1 MKVLPWCRSSRS
13 VWTPQSLPWWPAL
26 ILWLGVCGSAL
37 AFEVFEG
44 FQMHGFLTQGY
55 FLTTNNN
62 LFGSSERGGSLD
74 FTEIGVN
81 ASWVPRSDLQ
91 LAVQVLSRRA
101 GEAAEG
107 EPELDFGLLDYTAVA
122 TEDRRLGVRLGRV
135 RLPFGL
141 YNDTRDVAFTRPSIL
156 LPQSIYNERTRE
168 LTVSADGIMLY
179 GEERSTWGNLA
190 LELGPV
196 LARVDNENSELAL
209 LLFEDFPGDLESRWS
224 FIGRLMYST
233 PREALRLAVTGVRL
247 ETDYN
252 PRLAFPDDLG
262 PGKDLFEPVI
272 FSAQYNAES
281 WSLTGEYARRPIKHE
296 GFLVPGFDFD
306 IVGESY
312 YIQGIYR
319 IDPHWE
325 MVVRYDVL
333 YSDVDDRD
341 GTKTEAD
348 SQGAIPSH
356 LLFAKDWTVGVR
368 YNITP
373 SLMAR
378 AEYHNVYGGTL
389 YLFPQDQPGF
399 PNSPDFLLSTDKKW
413 DIFALLLSYRF

>member
-1 MKVLPWCRSSRS
+1 VRGRPSN
-13 VWTPQSLPWWPAL
+13 LPWWPAL
-26 ILWLGVCGSAL
+26 VLWLGLCRPAL
-37 AFEVFEG
+37 ALELFEG
-44 FQMHGFLTQGY
+44 FQVHGFLSQGY
-55 FLTTNNN
+55 FLTSNHNN
-62 LFGSSERGGSLD
+62 LFGQSTRGGSLD

-81 ASWVPRSDLQ
+81 ASWVPRPNLQ
-91 LAVQVLSRRA
+91 FAVQGLSRRA

-107 EPELDFGLLDYTAVA
+107 EPELDFALLDYTAVA
-122 TEDRRLGVRLGRV
+122 TEDRRIGVRFGRV
-135 RLPFGL
+135 RFPFGL

-168 LTVSADGIMLY
+168 LAISGDGIMLY

-209 LLFEDFPGDLESRWS
+209 LFGDFPGDLENRWS

-296 GFLVPGFDFD
+296 GFLEPGFDFD

-341 GTKTEAD
+341 GTKTEAAT
-348 SQGAIPSH
+348 GLPSH

-389 YLFPQDQPGF
+389 FLFPQD
-399 PNSPDFLLSTDKKW
+399 NPDIFATEKKW

>member
-1 MKVLPWCRSSRS
+1 MKVLPRCRSSRS
-13 VWTPQSLPWWPAL
+13 ARTPQSLPWWPAL

-37 AFEVFEG
+37 AFEVFED
-44 FQMHGFLTQGY
+44 FQVHGFLTQGY
-55 FLTTNNN
+55 FLTSNNNN
-62 LFGSSERGGSLD
+62 LFGESTDGGSLG

-81 ASWVPRSDLQ
+81 ASWAPRPDVQ
-91 LAVQVLSRRA
+91 LAIQGLSRRA
-101 GEAAEG
+101 GGAAEG
-107 EPELDFGLLDYTAVA
+107 EPELDFALLDYTAVESA
-122 TEDRRLGVRLGRV
+122 DRRLGVRFGRV
-135 RLPFGL
+135 RFPFGL

-156 LPQSIYNERTRE
+156 LPQSIYFDRTRE
-168 LTVSADGIMLY
+168 LQISGDGMMLY
-179 GEERSTWGNLA
+179 GEERSTWGNLT

-196 LARVDNENSELAL
+196 LARADNENSELAL
-209 LLFEDFPGDLESRWS
+209 LSDDFPGDLESRWS

-233 PREALRLAVTGVRL
+233 PSEALRLAVTGVRL
-247 ETDYN
+247 EVDYN
-252 PRLAFPDDLG
+252 PRFSPPEDLG

-296 GFLVPGFDFD
+296 GFLAPGFDFD

-325 MVVRYDVL
+325 MVVRYDVFFQ
-333 YSDVDDRD
+333 DVDDRD
-341 GTKTEAD
+341 GTKFEAAT
-348 SQGAIPSH
+348 GFPSH
-356 LLFAKDWTVGVR
+356 LQFAKDWTAGVR

-373 SLMAR
+373 SWMVR

-389 YLFPQDQPGF
+389 FLFPQD
-399 PNSPDFLLSTDKKW
+399 NPDVFALDKKW
-413 DIFALLLSYRF
+413 DIFALLFSYRF

>member
-1 MKVLPWCRSSRS
+1 MR
-13 VWTPQSLPWWPAL
+13 TPQSLPWWPAL
-26 ILWLGVCGSAL
+26 ILWPGLCGPAL
-37 AFEVFEG
+37 ALEVFEG
-44 FQMHGFLTQGY
+44 VQVHGFLSQGY
-55 FLTTNNN
+55 FLTSNDNN
-62 LFGSSERGGSLD
+62 LFGESTRGGSLG

-81 ASWVPRSDLQ
+81 ASWVPRPDVQ
-91 LAVQVLSRRA
+91 LAIQGLSRRA
-101 GEAAEG
+101 GGAAEG
-107 EPELDFGLLDYTAVA
+107 EPELDFALLDYAAVETA
-122 TEDRRLGVRLGRV
+122 DRRLGIRVGRV

-168 LTVSADGIMLY
+168 LAVSADGIMLY

-190 LELGPV
+190 LELGPI

-209 LLFEDFPGDLESRWS
+209 LFGDFPGNLENRWS

-341 GTKTEAD
+341 GTKTEAAT
-348 SQGAIPSH
+348 GLPSH

-373 SLMAR
+373 SWMAR

-389 YLFPQDQPGF
+389 YLFPQDNPV
-399 PNSPDFLLSTDKKW
+399 LSALDKKW

>member
-1 MKVLPWCRSSRS
+1 MR
-13 VWTPQSLPWWPAL
+13 TPQYLQWWPAL
-26 ILWLGVCGSAL
+26 ALWLGLCHPAL
-37 AFEVFEG
+37 AIELFEG
-44 FQMHGFLTQGY
+44 FQVHGFLSQGY
-55 FLTTNNN
+55 FLTSNHNN
-62 LFGSSERGGSLD
+62 LFGESTRGGSLD

-81 ASWVPRSDLQ
+81 ASWVPRPNLQ
-91 LAVQVLSRRA
+91 FAVQGLSRRA

-190 LELGPV
+190 LELGSV
-196 LARVDNENSELAL
+196 LARVDNENSELAIL
-209 LLFEDFPGDLESRWS
+209 GRDFPGDLESRWS

-233 PREALRLAVTGVRL
+233 PREALRLAVTGARA
-247 ETDYN
+247 ETDYK
-252 PRLAFPDDLG
+252 PRLAFPNDLG

-281 WSLTGEYARRPIKHE
+281 WSLTGEYARRPIKDE
-296 GFLVPGFDFD
+296 GFSPDFDID

-312 YIQGIYR
+312 YVQGIYR

-341 GTKTEAD
+341 GTKFEAAT
-348 SQGAIPSH
+348 GFPSH
-356 LLFAKDWTVGVR
+356 LQFAKDWTVGVR

-373 SLMAR
+373 SWMVR

-389 YLFPQDQPGF
+389 FLFPQD
-399 PNSPDFLLSTDKKW
+399 NPDVFALNKKW
-413 DIFALLLSYRF
+413 DIFALLFSYRF

>member
-1 MKVLPWCRSSRS
+1 MRASLSCRSSRS
-13 VWTPQSLPWWPAL
+13 ARAPRYLPWWPAL
-26 ILWLGVCGSAL
+26 VLWPGLCGPAL
-37 AFEVFEG
+37 AIELFEG
-44 FQMHGFLTQGY
+44 FQVHGFLSQGY

-74 FTEIGVN
+74 FTEIGIN
-81 ASWVPRSDLQ
+81 ASWAPRPNLL
-91 LAVQVLSRRA
+91 LAAQGLSRRA
-101 GEAAEG
+101 GEASEG
-107 EPELDFGLLDYTAVA
+107 EPELDFALLDYAALSTA
-122 TEDRRLGVRLGRV
+122 ERRLGVRLGRV

-141 YNDTRDVAFTRPSIL
+141 YNDTRDVPFARPSIL

-168 LTVSADGIMLY
+168 LQISADGILLY
-179 GEERSTWGNLA
+179 GEERGTWGNLT
-190 LELGPV
+190 LELGPA

-209 LLFEDFPGDLESRWS
+209 LGRDFPGDLESRWS

-233 PREALRLAVTGVRL
+233 PSETLRLAVTGVRL

-252 PRLAFPDDLG
+252 PRFAFPDDLG

-281 WSLTGEYARRPIKHE
+281 WSLTGEYARRPIKDE
-296 GFLVPGFDFD
+296 GFLVPGFDLD

-312 YIQGIYR
+312 YVQGIYR

-325 MVVRYDVL
+325 MVVRYDVF
-333 YSDVDDRD
+333 YANVDDRD
-341 GTKTEAD
+341 GSKTEAAT
-348 SQGAIPSH
+348 GIPSSH
-356 LLFAKDWTVGVR
+356 QFAKDWTVGVR

-378 AEYHNVYGGTL
+378 AEYHNVYGGTFF
-389 YLFPQDQPGF
+389 LFPQD
-399 PNSPDFLLSTDKKW
+399 NPDLSALDTKW
-413 DIFALLLSYRF
+413 DIFALLFSYRF

>member
-1 MKVLPWCRSSRS
+1 MKASGSCRYSRS
-13 VWTPQSLPWWPAL
+13 ARTPRSLPWWPAL
-26 ILWLGVCGSAL
+26 VLWPGLCHSAL

-44 FQMHGFLTQGY
+44 FQVHGFLSQGY

-81 ASWVPRSDLQ
+81 ASWLVRPNLQ
-91 LAVQVLSRRA
+91 LAAQVLSRRA
-101 GEAAEG
+101 GKAAEN
-107 EPELDFGLLDYTAVA
+107 EPELDFALLDYTVLA
-122 TEDRRLGVRLGRV
+122 TAERRFGARLGRV

-156 LPQSIYNERTRE
+156 LPQSIYFDRARE
-168 LTVSADGIMLY
+168 LAISWDGILLY
-179 GEERSTWGNLA
+179 GEERSTWGDLA
-190 LELGPV
+190 LEAGAALP
-196 LARVDNENSELAL
+196 RVHNENSEFAILGRN
-209 LLFEDFPGDLESRWS
+209 FPGDLESRWS
-224 FIGRLMYST
+224 FFGRLTYST
-233 PREALRLAVTGVRL
+233 PSEALRLAVTGLRL
-247 ETDYN
+247 EADYN
-252 PRLAFPDDLG
+252 PRLPRLAFPNELG
-262 PGKDLFEPVI
+262 PGKDLFKPLI

-281 WSLTGEYARRPIKHE
+281 WSLTGEYARRAIQEE
-296 GFLVPGFDFD
+296 GFSPAFDFD

-333 YSDVDDRD
+333 FSNVDDRD
-341 GTKTEAD
+341 GTKTEAA
-348 SQGAIPSH
+348 SEGRIPSH
-356 LLFAKDWTVGVR
+356 LQFAKDWTVGVR

-378 AEYHNVYGGTL
+378 AEYHNVYGGTAFL
-389 YLFPQDQPGF
+389 LPQD
-399 PNSPDFLLSTDKKW
+399 NPDVSALNKKW
-413 DIFALLLSYRF
+413 DIFALLFSYRF